1 MGSQRIKR
9 LRGTIFDYFIFGS
22 CLCSAE
28 RDRRESNILSTIR
41 AFDKRIAVG
50 PTGQDFNLMV
60 AIGAQAGQSYAA
72 APGAL
77 RPEPILLRLN
87 LGITDW
93 IFSSDI
99 VSWHK
104 KDSLQFKTVLPR
116 PAQYGQEHTDLSNHS
131 VSKVQA
137 ALVGWRGQLWI
148 PPGFLPLLQMPDT
161 LWAQI

>member
-9 LRGTIFDYFIFGS
+9 LRNTTFDYFIFGS

-41 AFDKRIAVG
+41 TFDKRIAVG

-60 AIGAQAGQSYAA
+60 AIGTQAGQRYAA

-77 RPEPILLRLN
+77 RPESILLRLN
-87 LGITDW
+87 LGISDW
-93 IFSSDI
+93 IFSPDI

-104 KDSLQFKTVLPR
+104 KDSLQFKTVLPC
-116 PAQYGQEHTDLSNHS
+116 PAQYRQEHTDLSNHS
-131 VSKVQA
+131 MSKLQA
-137 ALVGWRGQLWI
+137 ALVG
-148 PPGFLPLLQMPDT
+148 
-161 LWAQI
+161 

>member
-1 MGSQRIKR
+1 
-9 LRGTIFDYFIFGS
+9 
-22 CLCSAE
+22 
-28 RDRRESNILSTIR
+28 
-41 AFDKRIAVG
+41 
-50 PTGQDFNLMV
+50 MV
-60 AIGAQAGQSYAA
+60 AIGTQAGQRYAA

-93 IFSSDI
+93 IFGSDI

-161 LWAQI
+161 LWAQIYGLTYGFWGPIPLLPSISPIDPAALKWQLSAY

>member
-1 MGSQRIKR
+1 
-9 LRGTIFDYFIFGS
+9 
-22 CLCSAE
+22 
-28 RDRRESNILSTIR
+28 
-41 AFDKRIAVG
+41 
-50 PTGQDFNLMV
+50 MV
-60 AIGAQAGQSYAA
+60 AIGTQAGQRYAA

-93 IFSSDI
+93 IFGSDI

-148 PPGFLPLLQMPDT
+148 PPGFLPLLQMPGT
-161 LWAQI
+161 L